1 MGTNNTIKTH
11 TKQTGIKFIQVNLQH
26 YMAAIANLMKAVAE
40 DETEIIFI
48 QEPHTIQGKQLE
60 FQQYTKSSHQ
70 ATIVV
75 EQQW

>member
-1 MGTNNTIKTH
+1 MLKLALTIQLWIGTA
-11 TKQTGIKFIQVNLQH
+11 LQH
-26 YMAAIANLMKAVAE
+26 YRAAIANLMKAVAE